1 MEWYVWVLTILGGF
15 AAGFINTLAGSGSLI
30 TLPILIFLGL
40 PANVANGTN
49 RVGALLQ
56 TIVSVI
62 TFKRRGNFDLK
73 GSQWLIFPA
82 VLGSIPGA
90 LIAVDLNEEVM
101 TYTIGS
107 VMLLMLAPVMTNRS
121 KWLRETSGYSNIG
134 KGWIVFVFSMLG
146 AYGGFIQT
154 GVGIFLLSAMV
165 LIANYSVNHSNVLK
179 NVIVLCYTLP
189 TIIIFIVNGQVNWVF
204 GLLMA
209 SGQMLGSWIAAR
221 FAMEHEGANSWVRIL
236 LVLMI
241 VVSAIELFG
250 LRGMIIDLF

>member
-56 TIVSVI
+56 TVVSVI

-90 LIAVDLNEEVM
+90 LIAVDLNDDPLCFGSCASVNCASLISMSASLQKSIILGFKLLFGCSISVQYTITGVIAEQHA
-101 TYTIGS
+101 TYTMS
-107 VMLLMLAPVMTNRS
+107 
-121 KWLRETSGYSNIG
+121 
-134 KGWIVFVFSMLG
+134 
-146 AYGGFIQT
+146 
-154 GVGIFLLSAMV
+154 
-165 LIANYSVNHSNVLK
+165 
-179 NVIVLCYTLP
+179 
-189 TIIIFIVNGQVNWVF
+189 
-204 GLLMA
+204 
-209 SGQMLGSWIAAR
+209 
-221 FAMEHEGANSWVRIL
+221 
-236 LVLMI
+236 
-241 VVSAIELFG
+241 
-250 LRGMIIDLF
+250 